1 MNLSEPSSMEIK
13 TFDNDSNLKILK
25 AATIN
30 FIKQNQRFERTLYWA
45 NEICICELEL
55 WSKSW
60 ISFFKTY
67 LTKYF
72 IFSPTVY

>member
-30 FIKQNQRFERTLYWA
+30 FIKQNQQFERTLY
-45 NEICICELEL
+45 
-55 WSKSW
+55 
-60 ISFFKTY
+60 
-67 LTKYF
+67 
-72 IFSPTVY
+72 